1 MCVEPVRIKH
11 VMLVRGFLGT
21 LSSMRIMHYA
31 SCSSSAIPSSL
42 ATCLNA
48 GVENR
53 CGWTRIEESE
63 KSLAGLQS
71 HEIFAAIGS

>member
-11 VMLVRGFLGT
+11 VILVRGFLGT
-21 LSSMRIMHYA
+21 LSSRCIMHHA
-31 SCSSSAIPSSL
+31 SCSSSATPSTP

-53 CGWTRIEESE
+53 CGWTRNEESE
-63 KSLAGLQS
+63 KSLAGLQRY
-71 HEIFAAIGS
+71 EKFEGIGT